1 MKLSGERLPLPG
13 IASSQR
19 QQRLRW
25 KHILLYRQA
34 LQSQIYKRN
43 HLFVLFSH
51 IKPLSPA
58 LNHRRARYHQLKT
71 HIPLESLRLSTP
83 QLFFALRSSSKAA
96 SSSLLTS
103 GGEGKGVGFVGST
116 SAALQEDCK
125 VYVCVWIPQHP
136 FCAAPKFP
144 KVSHL
149 PLSSWVLGEGPKCL
163 SPFSRAIVF
172 IFVHL
177 SFKIRKSVYP
187 TAHLKKK
194 KKTQTLYLSVADLRC
209 CDSLR

>member
-51 IKPLSPA
+51 IKPLLPA

-125 VYVCVWIPQHP
+125 VYVCVCG
-136 FCAAPKFP
+136 F
-144 KVSHL
+144 
-149 PLSSWVLGEGPKCL
+149 LS
-163 SPFSRAIVF
+163 
-172 IFVHL
+172 
-177 SFKIRKSVYP
+177 
-187 TAHLKKK
+187 T
-194 KKTQTLYLSVADLRC
+194 LSVLPPNFPRSPTFPCPLGFLEKDPSA
-209 CDSLR
+209 SLHSLGQSSSFLFTYPLK